1 MSIYSLLKSQADYE
15 KPWADLRVEGVEV
28 DGDIINKGIR
38 LGPFSFC
45 SVYGDVNVATLQ
57 SFAAANTYYPLLTTN
72 VGLTTGASSE
82 FTSANLT
89 TSPTL
94 TYTGVD
100 DILAQVT
107 VSYRGLDT
115 GGTQLNN
122 IAVVLNGTPIP
133 ESANNWQ
140 WTSISTFT
148 DFTQVVSPVPLSTG
162 DVLSLSI
169 KCNLAASAANIYGLK
184 FNVVSL

>member
-1 MSIYSLLKSQADYE
+1 MKSQADYE

-28 DGDIINKGIR
+28 DGDIVNKGIR
-38 LGPFSFC
+38 LGPFSFG
-45 SVYGDVNVATLQ
+45 SVYGDANVATLQ
-57 SFAAANTYYPLLTTN
+57 NFAAANTYYPLLTTN
-72 VGLTTGASSE
+72 VGLTAGATSE
-82 FTSANLT
+82 FTAANLT

-94 TYTGVD
+94 TYTGSD

-107 VSYRGLDT
+107 VSYRALDS

-122 IAVVLNGTPIP
+122 VAVVLNGTPIP

-140 WTSISTFT
+140 WVSISNFT
-148 DFTQVVSPVPLSTG
+148 DYTQVVSPVPLSTG
-162 DVLSLSI
+162 DILSLSV
-169 KCNLAASAANIYGLK
+169 KCNQAASAWNFYGLK